1 MGSGHPYI
9 QLQID
14 KQSTIIAGPEAYSLN
29 TFSKD
34 YKYIGRVKI
43 LWGGDIETCKNKK
56 EVLQI

>member
-1 MGSGHPYI
+1 MGGGHPYI
-9 QLQID
+9 RLQID

-43 LWGGDIETCKNKK
+43 LWGGDIETCKNEK
-56 EVLQI
+56 ESLQF